1 MIELFAP
8 KICFA
13 KELKS
18 SWSINL
24 NTESAKI
31 PITQVGNTS
40 CLHFEHTKGEWC
52 TGLIPLTKGW
62 EPTDITSLEYVI
74 FHYYGDTATGC
85 TVSFKDVDDIASP
98 TVNVSKMTPVDD
110 AVCEIKIPM
119 KNFTDRSKKKK
130 KYNPMKAKFIQ
141 FSGGPDDNFY
151 ISELRIV

>member
-18 SWSINL
+18 SWSMNL

-31 PITQVGNTS
+31 PITQLGNTS
-40 CLHFEHTKGEWC
+40 CLHFEHTTGDWC

-62 EPTDITSLEYVI
+62 EPADLSHSKHVI
-74 FHYYGDTATGC
+74 FHYYGDPGNGC
-85 TVSFKDVDDIASP
+85 TVCFKDDSDITSP

-110 AVCEIKIPM
+110 AVCEIKIPIETFLD
-119 KNFTDRSKKKK
+119 KSKKKK
-130 KYNPMKAKFIQ
+130 KFNPVKTKFIQ